1 MQKNKIKNFPR
12 IFPYQLIHNDN
23 LKEKS
28 NESFERGYRAGK
40 RDAIDFLTDIQKYDC
55 ETLTEAER
63 DMVMDFL
70 QENNLQFGYDVS
82 SGGFYVLKLN
92 SPAFSINQ
100 EEFNR
105 KAQHILDTVV
115 KPQVEKY
122 EQLKNKQLFNSKL

>member
-1 MQKNKIKNFPR
+1 VVRGLYGVRRYIYGMHMVLR
-12 IFPYQLIHNDN
+12 I
-23 LKEKS
+23 
-28 NESFERGYRAGK
+28 GYHARWGQYMAPW
-40 RDAIDFLTDIQKYDC
+40 RFSLTC

-70 QENNLQFGYDVS
+70 QENNLQFGYDIS

-122 EQLKNKQLFNSKL
+122 KQLKLLEQMMAKDQEDGLYDGTL

>member
-1 MQKNKIKNFPR
+1 MQKNNMKNFPR
-12 IFPYQLIHNDN
+12 IFPYQLIHDDDLKSMRND
-23 LKEKS
+23 
-28 NESFERGYRAGK
+28 SFERGHRAGK
-40 RDAIDFLTDIQKYDC
+40 RDAIDSLRSIQAYDC
-55 ETLTEAER
+55 KTLTEAER